1 MPHAFYKEDGLFQT
15 QEARDLRALLFAID
29 DPDDAARRVAA
40 WLTPFFGLPLA
51 EVERA
56 RGLSAAHPLLA
67 RLYVW
72 KGLADARDF
81 DRLFQSVVRDSGFVR
96 REIFFAEGERDLTN
110 TLHLLESHRARA
122 RRAGDAA
129 RFVQELSGLIAKT
142 RLPLD
147 IEGNMQRL
155 ESDRSAVQIMTI
167 HKAKGLEA
175 PLVFVAGGQFAGG
188 SDGERVRVY
197 HERGRRLAWVGS
209 PASDVKPI
217 VDCEEREEEQRLM
230 YVALTRA
237 MGRLYLPVCST
248 PRASQRRCAGRTIP

>member
-1 MPHAFYKEDGLFQT
+1 MAD
-15 QEARDLRALLFAID
+15 AVLRA
-29 DPDDAARRVAA
+29 AAR
-40 WLTPFFGLPLA
+40 GG
-51 EVERA
+51 RA
-56 RGLSAAHPLLA
+56 RAGPLGGASAPA

-110 TLHLLESHRARA
+110 TLHLLEVLTERARGG
-122 RRAGDAA
+122 RVTLHDL
-129 RFVQELSGLIAKT
+129 VQELSGLIAKT

-175 PLVFVAGGQFAGG
+175 PLVFVAGGHCRG
-188 SDGERVRVY
+188 V
-197 HERGRRLAWVGS
+197 GRRARPRVPRARPAPRVGGQ
-209 PASDVKPI
+209 PVVGREANRR
-217 VDCEEREEEQRLM
+217 CEEREEEQRLM